1 MSISQIIQ
9 QITENSLSELQ
20 ESVDIE
26 CKLAGGKDG
35 KGELPNSFWDSYSAF
50 ANTNGGVVILSLI
63 HI

>member
-35 KGELPNSFWDSYSAF
+35 KG
-50 ANTNGGVVILSLI
+50 
-63 HI
+63 